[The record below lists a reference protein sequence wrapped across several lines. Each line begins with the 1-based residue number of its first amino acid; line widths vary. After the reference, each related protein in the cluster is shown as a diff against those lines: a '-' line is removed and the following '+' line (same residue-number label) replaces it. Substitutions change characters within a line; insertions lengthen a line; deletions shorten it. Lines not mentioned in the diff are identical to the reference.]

1 MSIVESFIV
10 EFVVVESLIFEVLTV
25 VAVIVEFFISELS
38 NIIDCVKMLFSQ
50 IIEFVTS
57 VVISFELFTCEFVE
71 FELVRFEL

>member
-1 MSIVESFIV
+1 VSIVESFIV